1 MAAPVDVGLDEAAG
15 WFWAIYFSTSAKVTW
30 KNGGL
35 VRVHP
40 PKSRPWFRLMIY
52 NKIAQIDGDF
62 VRFDREDKKSG
73 VSCVKTPW
81 VCSRYVLFF
90 ECV

>member
-1 MAAPVDVGLDEAAG
+1 
-15 WFWAIYFSTSAKVTW
+15 
-30 KNGGL
+30 
-35 VRVHP
+35 
-40 PKSRPWFRLMIY
+40 MIY

-73 VSCVKTPW
+73 VSCVKTPG